1 MKKTFLLLPLALTLI
16 IGSGSAVF
24 VFNKENSSINDNDVN
39 VKFDDIRDN
48 YELGE
53 EGDPDTYIKKFNVY
67 FFAQSDFTPGRNSS
81 NNGPENIY
89 YKANTDSINYG
100 SFDDGSYYKVIKD
113 VSVLYASDVL
123 SIGEPKTTLKDKNK
137 FNIVISYKGMY
148 KRMNGTSK
156 FKVATKTDGKVI
168 KTSL

>member
-53 EGDPDTYIKKFNVY
+53 EGDPDTYIKKFNVW
-67 FFAQSDFTPGRNSS
+67 
-81 NNGPENIY
+81 
-89 YKANTDSINYG
+89 
-100 SFDDGSYYKVIKD
+100 
-113 VSVLYASDVL
+113 
-123 SIGEPKTTLKDKNK
+123 
-137 FNIVISYKGMY
+137 
-148 KRMNGTSK
+148 
-156 FKVATKTDGKVI
+156 
-168 KTSL
+168 